1 MEKDGPISGM
11 TVHFMDGKK
20 MRFVW
25 PVQAKDNYD
34 LLRKTQLV
42 LDRPYLCFETDTGMV
57 VIPMANVKYIETAPR
72 PTTVPEF
79 FFKDVRMV
87 ES

>member
-1 MEKDGPISGM
+1 MEKDDARGGM

-25 PVQAKDNYD
+25 PKQATDNYD

-42 LDRPYLCFETDTGMV
+42 LDRPYLCFETDTGTV
-57 VIPMANVKYIETAPR
+57 VIPMANVKFIETAPR
-72 PTTVPEF
+72 PASVPEF
-79 FFKDVRMV
+79 FFKNVRVV
-87 ES
+87 ED